1 MGIASRPSRAF
12 PCQATPSLAEQLRKL
27 VRAAASTRRLSSRAR
42 VTYSSRQKVALR
54 RQLPIVSALE
64 DETSPAWRNDRGRM
78 PLPGLRLAQ
87 NRLLARGGDA
97 GAPVGLLQWRYRHP
111 LERRWPQHDFV
122 AGATLH
128 RSERERLDR
137 ARGLR
142 RGWGLDPA
150 LALVIDG
157 RTVRR
162 PISQRLGPA

>member
-12 PCQATPSLAEQLRKL
+12 PCQATPAAPKAGW
-27 VRAAASTRRLSSRAR
+27 AAALTRRLSSRAR

-97 GAPVGLLQWRYRHP
+97 GAPVGLLQWRYR
-111 LERRWPQHDFV
+111 
-122 AGATLH
+122 
-128 RSERERLDR
+128 
-137 ARGLR
+137 
-142 RGWGLDPA
+142 
-150 LALVIDG
+150 
-157 RTVRR
+157 
-162 PISQRLGPA
+162 